1 MSRLALGALPS
12 AVPCARAHARAVL
25 HGWGLRTLS
34 PDAEA
39 VVSELVANA
48 VTHGSPA
55 APSGGVGVVYL
66 CLFAGWL
73 PGAGGFARYIGHGG
87 PGHPH
92 AGQGNLGQGTPG
104 KGRPGQE
111 NQGQGRPGQ
120 GNPGQ
125 GCPPAGGTA
134 SVVIE
139 VWDAS
144 PLPPVLRRDVPA
156 DAESGR
162 GMMLVSELCQAWRCD
177 AVPGWPGKRVRAV
190 LSAG

>member
-25 HGWGLRTLS
+25 HGWGLRALS

-48 VTHGSPA
+48 VTHGSPD
-55 APSGGVGVVYL
+55 APGGGVGVVYL
-66 CLFAGWL
+66 CLLAGWL
-73 PGAGGFARYIGHGG
+73 PGAAGSSRYS
-87 PGHPH
+87 
-92 AGQGNLGQGTPG
+92 GQGSP
-104 KGRPGQE
+104 
-111 NQGQGRPGQ
+111 GQGRP
-120 GNPGQ
+120 
-125 GCPPAGGTA
+125 AGGAA

-162 GMMLVSELCQAWRCD
+162 GMVLVNELCRAWHCD
-177 AVPGWPGKRVRAV
+177 AVPGWPGKRVTAV
-190 LSAG
+190 LNAS